1 MYKFQSKQNILGGFN
16 MPAGMELNPNN
27 RWVKLAKTLDWEEL
41 EVKYA
46 NVFDGKNGNVAYPL
60 RLALGSLIIKS
71 ILKCSDEE
79 LVHQIQENPYL
90 QYFCGMPG
98 YKDEPPFDQCT
109 PTRFRKRFSESMLSE
124 INEMV
129 IEKSLN
135 RNKTTKKS
143 SPNNQKP
150 KTDDDSSSESQATKS
165 SESQTTE
172 PPRNKGVLKID
183 STCVPQ
189 NIRYPLDLSL
199 LNESREKL
207 EKMIDELHRV
217 VGGEKPRT
225 YRRVARREYLSIA
238 RKKKKTAKE
247 IRKAIGKQ
255 LSFVERDINYIK
267 GYLNLDIKLSCN
279 QNILFNTIC
288 KLFQQQHEMYAKRI
302 PSIASRIVSL
312 RQPWLRP
319 IVRGKVKAKV
329 EFGAKIDVSA
339 YKGFVRL
346 EHTSFNAYNEGE
358 YFQNHVERFFER
370 EGHYPSKIL
379 TDQIYRTRENILYC
393 TERNIKLLG
402 NPLGR
407 PKKYTR
413 KEKLQM
419 RKAEIDRIDIERKI
433 GLVKGSYG
441 LGLNKAKLKNTSYTT
456 ISLAI
461 VAMNMVFASRILF
474 TLLQNCIKLI
484 FQAKFEEI
492 CDEWSEIIILNLCF
506 EQ

>member
-27 RWVKLAKTLDWEEL
+27 RWVKLAKTLDWDEI

-46 NVFDGKNGNVAYPL
+46 GTFDGKNGNVAYPL

-109 PTRFRKRFSESMLSE
+109 PSRFRKRFSESMLSE

-135 RNKTTKKS
+135 PNKKASKT
-143 SPNNQKP
+143 SPNNQQSNPENEP
-150 KTDDDSSSESQATKS
+150 KK
-165 SESQTTE
+165 ESQTTE
-172 PPRNKGVLKID
+172 APKNKGVLKID

-199 LNESREKL
+199 LNEAREKL
-207 EKMIDELHRV
+207 EKMIDELHII
-217 VGGEKPRT
+217 VGGAKPRM
-225 YRRVARREYLSIA
+225 YRRVARREYLSVA
-238 RKKKKTAKE
+238 KKKKKTAKE

-255 LSFVERDINYIK
+255 LCYVERDINYIK
-267 GYLNLDIKLSCN
+267 LYLKLGANLSCD
-279 QNILFNTIC
+279 QYILFNTIC
-288 KLFQQQHEMYAKRI
+288 NLFQQQQEMYKNRKH
-302 PSIASRIVSL
+302 SIANRIVSL

-329 EFGAKIDVSA
+329 EFGAKIDVSV

-346 EHTSFNAYNEGE
+346 EHTSFDAYNESE
-358 YFQNHVERFFER
+358 NFQNQVKRFFER
-370 EGHYPSKIL
+370 EGHYPRQVL
-379 TDQIYRTRENILYC
+379 VDQIHRTRKNRLYC
-393 TERNIKLLG
+393 IERNIKLLG

-407 PKKYTR
+407 PRKYTR
-413 KEKLQM
+413 HEKRQM

-441 LGLNKAKLKNTSYTT
+441 LGLNKAKLKATSNAT
-456 ISLAI
+456 ISIAI
-461 VAMNMVFASRILF
+461 LAMNMVFAVRILLAF
-474 TLLQNCIKLI
+474 LQKKLKLI

-492 CDEWSEIIILNLCF
+492 HDEWSKIMENNVSF
-506 EQ
+506 VQ